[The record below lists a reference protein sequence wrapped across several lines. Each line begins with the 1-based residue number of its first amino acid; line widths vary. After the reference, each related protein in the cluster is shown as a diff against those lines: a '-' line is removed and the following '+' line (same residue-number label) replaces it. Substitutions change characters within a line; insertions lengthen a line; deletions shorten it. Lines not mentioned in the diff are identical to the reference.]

1 MLLKQYVAIVK
12 PEYERI
18 RYFAQDES
26 RFGLKTTVGRLITS
40 LGVKPLGNWQWQF
53 KAFWLYGAVEPTT
66 GEQFFLQFTHV
77 DSACYQLFL
86 DTFSKAYPDTLN
98 ILQVDNGAFHKAK
111 DLVIPDNIILLFQP
125 PYCPELNPI
134 ERLWQHL
141 KKDLRWGLFKDLTQ
155 LQTKV
160 DKLLVDLTAETIASV
175 TGFSFILDALSVAGI
190 F

>member
-1 MLLKQYVAIVK
+1 
-12 PEYERI
+12 
-18 RYFAQDES
+18 
-26 RFGLKTTVGRLITS
+26 
-40 LGVKPLGNWQWQF
+40 VKPLGKWQWQF
-53 KAFWLYGAVEPTT
+53 KAFWIYGAVEPTT

-77 DSACYQLFL
+77 DSQFAQ
-86 DTFSKAYPDTLN
+86 AYPDSLN

-111 DLVIPDNIILLFQP
+111 DLRIPDNIILLFQP

-141 KKDLRWGLFKDLTQ
+141 KKDLRWALFQNLSQ

-160 DKLLVDLTAETIASV
+160 DGLIADLTTETVASV

>member
-1 MLLKQYVAIVK
+1 M
-12 PEYERI
+12 
-18 RYFAQDES
+18 
-26 RFGLKTTVGRLITS
+26 KTTVGRLITS
-40 LGVKPLGNWQWQF
+40 LGVKPLGHWQWQF

-77 DSACYQLFL
+77 DSQCYQLFL
-86 DTFSKAYPDTLN
+86 DQFAQAYTDSLN

-111 DLVIPDNIILLFQP
+111 ALVIPANIMLLFQL

-141 KKDLRWGLFKDLTQ
+141 KKDWRWALFKHLAQ

-160 DKLLVDLTAETIASV
+160 DKRLSGLTTETVASV
-175 TGFSFILDALSVAGI
+175 TGFSFIVDALSVAGI
-190 F
+190 FDLV